1 MKVLVY
7 GAGVIDGQ
15 ICHALFSC
23 GNDVT
28 VVARGDWAKTLRH
41 DGLRI
46 RHYIQRKDTVDRPRV
61 LESPNDTRYDAA
73 FAAMQYR
80 QMEVILDDL
89 AAIDSPLIVMV
100 GNNLSAS
107 EMEARL
113 YEVSK
118 TPKTVLFGF
127 GSTAGHRENGRLVT
141 VHTGDGKLTVGG
153 LRNEAASAAKET
165 MGGAAPDLR
174 RRVMK
179 KRENRLD
186 KSLYY

>member
-7 GAGVIDGQ
+7 GAGVIGGQ

-73 FAAMQYR
+73 FAAMQDR
-80 QMEVILDDL
+80 Q
-89 AAIDSPLIVMV
+89 
-100 GNNLSAS
+100 S
-107 EMEARL
+107 EAEIW
-113 YEVSK
+113 
-118 TPKTVLFGF
+118 
-127 GSTAGHRENGRLVT
+127 
-141 VHTGDGKLTVGG
+141 
-153 LRNEAASAAKET
+153 NEAGEEWREYR
-165 MGGAAPDLR
+165 LR
-174 RRVMK
+174 WCGK
-179 KRENRLD
+179 Q
-186 KSLYY
+186 